1 MRSMTS
7 KTNFSQSGLP
17 SLGGGVAQLETE
29 LDSAKNAL
37 RKVNSDLIRSRESYV
52 RRERAYKTRIDELED
67 ELQVRAGYGSERRL
81 ERSDS

>member
-1 MRSMTS
+1 MTS

-52 RRERAYKTRIDELED
+52 RRKED
-67 ELQVRAGYGSERRL
+67 GKEKMGTGGGRM
-81 ERSDS
+81 